1 MHCVHLIQLHRGVY
15 SAQGCL
21 FCTRVYILQR
31 GVILHRGVYS
41 VQGCIF
47 CTGVYILRRGVY
59 SAQGC
64 IFGVVYFSRVYILH
78 KGVYSAQG
86 CIFCTGVYILH
97 RSVYSAQGCIFFQG
111 VYSASGCL
119 FCQSIYAA
127 QGSLFCTQ
135 SSVKAGRAFTLLPM
149 CNNCWG
155 REFGQEPCT
164 TYPSLYRRTLSTFI
178 SYRCKNVQ
186 NIKQSQ
192 VTEPG
197 GQVCSAASSHVYD
210 RPIIGSSGKLSQHGS
225 AVFVN
230 LLTIIANQFI
240 ITLIIIVDRIKWQ
253 AFLAFHF

>member
-1 MHCVHLIQLHRGVY
+1 MQRSVAIRTPSPPSIMHCVHLIQLHRGVY
-15 SAQGCL
+15 SPQGCL

-47 CTGVYILRRGVY
+47 CTGVYILPRGVY

-97 RSVYSAQGCIFFQG
+97 RSVYSAQGCIFCQA
-111 VYSASGCL
+111 VYSALGCL
-119 FCQSIYAA
+119 FCQGVYAA

-149 CNNCWG
+149 CNNCSG
-155 REFGQEPCT
+155 RKFGQEQRSEHAP
-164 TYPSLYRRTLSTFI
+164 PIHLYFYKHSPF
-178 SYRCKNVQ
+178 
-186 NIKQSQ
+186 
-192 VTEPG
+192 
-197 GQVCSAASSHVYD
+197 SSH
-210 RPIIGSSGKLSQHGS
+210 ILLTLGL
-225 AVFVN
+225 VFVC
-230 LLTIIANQFI
+230 
-240 ITLIIIVDRIKWQ
+240 LIDPFVSHVGDIRS
-253 AFLAFHF
+253 